1 MLRSTIG
8 LARRAR
14 DYAQLASP
22 LKAAQNRD
30 RREGLGTDPGIA
42 WAVAEGL
49 EWLGRAQ
56 DNSALACCALFNLET
71 KYLNMQTPS

>member
-8 LARRAR
+8 IARRAR
-14 DYAQLASP
+14 DYAQLPSA
-22 LKAAQNRD
+22 LKVAWKRD

-42 WAVAEGL
+42 WAVKEGL

-56 DNSALACCALFNLET
+56 DNSTTQDGGVARHYSLSHGWAA
-71 KYLNMQTPS
+71 S